1 MSKIRKTL
9 KTRNRQPE
17 PKQEGGRIQKVL
29 SAAGFGSRR
38 QLEELVRQG
47 RISVDGKPAVIG
59 QSISGNERIKLDG
72 RPLRLPRSHQPVRL
86 IAYNKPV
93 GQLTTRDDPEK
104 RPTVFEHLPQL
115 RGSRWVS
122 VGRLDMNTAG
132 LLLFTSDGQLANAL
146 MHPSREVTRE
156 YSVRVLG
163 TPTDEQIETLQRGVE
178 LDDGPAKFDS
188 VVFGGGEGSNRWYT
202 VTLREGRNREV
213 RRLWEAVGLTV
224 SRLVRTAY
232 GPIELGRGLRRG
244 RFRDLSR
251 DEAASLYSAAGL
263 ELPDLLFRREPRDK
277 KHQHRG
283 RR

>member
-251 DEAASLYSAAGL
+251 DEAASL
-263 ELPDLLFRREPRDK
+263 LFRREPRDK